1 MKQSLQIC
9 AAFYRHWE
17 DRVLQYIT
25 HDDVYMRRNSS
36 SVNSRSINSSR
47 NTNSID
53 LARVFQQTG
62 IKHAAK
68 PTTLRCALHTVFKQ
82 SHRFQAN
89 SLLAYIEVSHG
100 AISPPKNQPFLA
112 IPSIT
117 HRTFLFH
124 QSNVSTKTQRSL
136 LNPSRT
142 PEFISVQRSTP
153 YFPQFHQ
160 QTTFPLSLPPGNI
173 EIRVISRSMGF
184 DSPKN
189 SYKYRRKDK
198 EKERERERERE
209 RFSRFCPSV
218 SHCWLATTPKQPGRG
233 GYRGWLRLPPRLNP
247 LPLSR
252 LSV

>member
-1 MKQSLQIC
+1 M
-9 AAFYRHWE
+9 
-17 DRVLQYIT
+17 QYIT